1 MHVTNCSFS
10 CFLQSGHNSI
20 DSMGYAGTKKQIFAK
35 TCIYKVS
42 VIYFLSLIYEIASLT
57 FFPPFPNFLYTNKA
71 LPVMLQN
78 EAGKNDAPGFCICK
92 GGEKKADILFYFL
105 LDKLCLSF
113 VGPNSCNKEVGP
125 E

>member
-57 FFPPFPNFLYTNKA
+57 FSLHFQTSYMYTNKA
-71 LPVMLQN
+71 LPMMLQN
-78 EAGKNDAPGFCICK
+78 EAGKNDAPGFCFCK
-92 GGEKKADILFYFL
+92 GGEKAADILFHYL
-105 LDKLCLSF
+105 IWK
-113 VGPNSCNKEVGP
+113 NSVYRS
-125 E
+125 